1 MDTNNPIILFD
12 GVCNL
17 CNRFVQ
23 FIIIRDP
30 NARFKFASIQSES
43 GQSILHKLNM
53 SKSNFDSI
61 VYFKENKYF
70 VKSSAGLQILKDL
83 GGPWQLFYVFI
94 LVPQFIRDLIYNFI
108 AKKRYKLFGKRDT
121 CMIPTPEIKQRFLE

>member
-1 MDTNNPIILFD
+1 MNTNNPIILFD

-17 CNRFVQ
+17 CNRFIQ
-23 FIIIRDP
+23 FIIKRDP

-43 GQSILHKLNM
+43 GQFILHKLNQ
-53 SKSNFDSI
+53 SKSSFDSI
-61 VYFKENKYF
+61 IYIKENKYF

-83 GGPWQLFYVFI
+83 GGPWQVFYVFI
-94 LVPQFIRDLIYNFI
+94 LIPQFIRDPIYNFI

-121 CMIPTPEIKQRFLE
+121 CMIPSPEIKQRFLE

>member
-1 MDTNNPIILFD
+1 MNTNNPIILFD

-23 FIIIRDP
+23 FIIKRDP

-43 GQSILHKLNM
+43 GQSILHKLNL
-53 SKSNFDSI
+53 SKSSFDSI

-70 VKSSAGLQILKDL
+70 IKSSAGLQILKDL

-94 LVPQFIRDLIYNFI
+94 LIPQFIRDPIYNFI
-108 AKKRYKLFGKRDT
+108 AKKRYKLFGKCDT
-121 CMIPTPEIKQRFLE
+121 CMIPAPEIKPRFLE